1 MADKKNHDER
11 LERLMNQLAESMLG
25 LSDEAIVAETI
36 EAGGDTEQEAE
47 CTRLV
52 LRQASK
58 SAALRGECHRGTA
71 LTVRLEGRGR

>member
-25 LSDEAIVAETI
+25 LSDDAVVAETI
-36 EAGGDTEQEAE
+36 EAGADAEEEAE

-58 SAALRGECHRGTA
+58 SAALRGERHRGA
-71 LTVRLEGRGR
+71 VIPVWLEGRSR

>member
-1 MADKKNHDER
+1 
-11 LERLMNQLAESMLG
+11 MLG

-36 EAGGDTEQEAE
+36 GAGVDAKEEAE

-58 SAALRGECHRGTA
+58 SIAPRGERHRGAALP
-71 LTVRLEGRGR
+71 VRLEGRSR

>member
-25 LSDEAIVAETI
+25 LSDDAVVAETI
-36 EAGGDTEQEAE
+36 EAGADAEEEAE

-52 LRQASK
+52 LREASK
-58 SAALRGECHRGTA
+58 SAALRGERNRGA
-71 LTVRLEGRGR
+71 VLPVWLEGRSR

>member
-11 LERLMNQLAESMLG
+11 LERLVNQLAESMLG
-25 LSDEAIVAETI
+25 LSDGAIVAETI
-36 EAGGDTEQEAE
+36 EAGADAEEEAE

-58 SAALRGECHRGTA
+58 SVAPRSERPRGA
-71 LTVRLEGRGR
+71 VLPVRLEGRSR

>member
-1 MADKKNHDER
+1 MADNKNYDER

-36 EAGGDTEQEAE
+36 EAGADTEQEAE

-58 SAALRGECHRGTA
+58 SVAPGGEHQRAAVLP
-71 LTVRLEGRGR
+71 VRLEGRNR